1 MSDAILI
8 ADALLGSVALG
19 VWSVA
24 LVLALR
30 QRPARIVADERY
42 ERTLRETQEA
52 WARHWTRQE
61 EAEAKARVKKS

>member
-1 MSDAILI
+1 
-8 ADALLGSVALG
+8 

-42 ERTLRETQEA
+42 ERTLRETQKA